1 MSGTGNAGFIGKQ
14 AVVET
19 QQGNPEAL
27 KYGEMWKHDEY
38 RQVAPGEQLAGEFL
52 RVVQPKKG
60 ASVIDFGCG
69 TGRGAF
75 MLALMGGLN
84 VIMVDFV
91 NNCLD
96 DDIREMLTTQSHAL
110 KFVKAD
116 LEKSLPVVAEY
127 GYCTDV
133 MEHIPTE
140 KVGRVI
146 QNILLAAQ
154 HVFFSISTVDDS
166 CGKIIG
172 EPLHLTV
179 QPFEWWEEL
188 FKSLDCVIHWSK
200 RTSNSA
206 LFYVTAWQTG
216 EDIASVG
223 VINTTEDQ
231 IRKNVIANINGPY
244 GEQQVHPFQL
254 NDAEVMLLGGGPSMP
269 LFLDE
274 IKAKREAGIKLV
286 TLNGAYNWAVA
297 NGLTPSATVIVDAR
311 PFNAR
316 FVKPV
321 VEGCKYLVA
330 SQCDPS
336 VFEGL
341 PVERTFIWHASIE
354 GLEDALKERYKYI
367 FPVPGGSTVL
377 LRAIPL
383 MRMLGFKRFHL
394 YGCDSCVTVT
404 GEHHAYEQT
413 ENDGAMVV
421 PVVVNG
427 RVFSCTPWMVSQA
440 QEMQDL
446 IRAIGEEIE
455 LEIYGDG
462 LLSYILKTV
471 AERDD

>member
-1 MSGTGNAGFIGKQ
+1 MSGTGNAGFVGHK

-19 QQGNPEAL
+19 NQGNPEAL
-27 KYGEMWKHDEY
+27 KYGEMWKHPEY
-38 RQVAPGEQLAGEFL
+38 RAVAPGEQLAQEFL
-52 RVVQPKKG
+52 RVVNPKKG
-60 ASVIDFGCG
+60 AEVIDFGCG

-75 MLALMGGLN
+75 ALALWGGLK
-84 VIMVDFV
+84 VTMVDFV
-91 NNCLD
+91 RNCLD
-96 DDIREMLTTQSHAL
+96 DDVRDMLTTQAHAL

-140 KVGRVI
+140 KVGRVL

-179 QPFEWWEEL
+179 KPFEWWEGL
-188 FKSLDCVIHWSK
+188 FKELDCVIHWSK
-200 RTSNSA
+200 KTDNGA
-206 LFYVTAWQTG
+206 LFYVSAWQTG
-216 EDIASVG
+216 EDIAAVG
-223 VINTTEDQ
+223 ILNTVEAQ
-231 IRKNVIANINGPY
+231 IRKNVETNIKGPY
-244 GEQQVHPFQL
+244 GEQQVHPFQT
-254 NDAEVMLLGGGPSMP
+254 NDNEVMILGGGPSMP
-269 LFLDE
+269 EFLED
-274 IKAKREAGIKLV
+274 IKRKREEGVKLV

-297 NGLTPSATVIVDAR
+297 HGLIPSATVVVDAR

-321 VEGCKYLVA
+321 VDGCKYMVA

-341 PVERTFIWHASIE
+341 PVDRTFIWHASVDGIE
-354 GLEDALKERYKYI
+354 DLLKDRYKYI

-383 MRMLGFKRFHL
+383 LRMLGFKRFHL

-404 GEHHAYEQT
+404 GDHHAYEQT
-413 ENDGAMVV
+413 ENDGAIVV

-471 AERDD
+471 AERD